1 MPTVSKF
8 LSRYRYV
15 GLKKKIKVLLLKLF
29 STMFSSDLP
38 RKNNKIE
45 LQNRA
50 RVIGVNDNKLYIKD
64 HEDKYRLGVAKYV
77 ADSESKEYVLM
88 RSGKR
93 VDDHHFTYNKGVKN
107 NSKGTRKE
115 SNFGNLVN
123 DKENFA
129 VIENI
134 SEADVIKKRGGKA
147 AYMMQ
152 KQEEENKNI
161 DDLIQ
166 LSQTK
171 SILIP
176 PKEPTDI
183 INNNNNKTIITNND
197 RHHNTISDITMNI
210 IKSSYIQNI
219 SVIEKLYNEK
229 LTMEN
234 RIKLLEDIL
243 LHSQT
248 KGHDVRIHSI
258 VDKIYHNSDHFK
270 GESLDEYFSSQDYSS
285 NSKANEGGLTAKD
298 AALQLFALENDSNS
312 LSADVRVLNAS
323 DVPNDKIV
331 VKNGTKGIT
340 SKSLSANLLADQD
353 KYLMKRRL
361 LDELERKKK
370 VDDELNEKE
379 RIRKQKYLASHGKE
393 FTNVIKRQEE
403 AQRKRKEKLDEVAKQ
418 EENKEKEE
426 AKQRREKL
434 KSSKNS
440 QIFVVESWAE
450 MVEKQN
456 MLRRQRADARK
467 QEMLSLMR
475 EPSCASAPA
484 KKYRARPTTKITV
497 RESPEEV
504 MERLAM
510 EHEAWKV
517 KIETA
522 RTKAEKK
529 VSLSHSS
536 FDGVSA
542 MEQREQILKSR
553 RDARIKRQQL
563 DSQKKELQK
572 KKEALLASEK
582 LFSQPVPPASRRLTR
597 SAEVRSRSIWDK
609 VGNQAQLNPAGLR
622 DQENSKSVK
631 INTSMSDEIIK
642 TRVEIAKNSY
652 KQNLMANKKR
662 INESL
667 IARPTL
673 IDRHN
678 AATAILDGKQ
688 SALAILNDL
697 VKTTMNRNK
706 VNMQMYSS
714 DEEEQSYKKAGDGND
729 YRIRKY
735 SGDYDEYKSNRK

>member
-1 MPTVSKF
+1 M
-8 LSRYRYV
+8 LN
-15 GLKKKIKVLLLKLF
+15 
-29 STMFSSDLP
+29 SDLP
-38 RKNNKIE
+38 RKNSKIQ

-50 RVIGVNDNKLYIKD
+50 RETGINDNKLYIKD
-64 HEDKYRLGVAKYV
+64 HEDKYRLGAANVV
-77 ADSESKEYVLM
+77 DNESKEYVLM

-93 VDDHHFTYNKGVKN
+93 VDNHHFAFNKNGKN
-107 NSKGTRKE
+107 NSKGTRKV
-115 SNFGNLVN
+115 SNFGNQTK

-129 VIENI
+129 HIIENT

-147 AYMMQ
+147 AYMLQ

-166 LSQTK
+166 MSQTK

-176 PKEPTDI
+176 PKEPIDTM
-183 INNNNNKTIITNND
+183 NNNNDDNKTIITNND
-197 RHHNTISDITMNI
+197 KQQNTISDITMDI

-219 SVIEKLYNEK
+219 NVIEKLYNEK

-243 LHSQT
+243 LHSKQT
-248 KGHDVRIHSI
+248 KSREIHTHSI
-258 VDKIYHNSDHFK
+258 VDEIYHKIDQFK
-270 GESLDEYFSSQDYSS
+270 GKSLDEYFNSQDISS
-285 NSKANEGGLTAKD
+285 NYRTNDGGLTAKD
-298 AALQLFALENDSNS
+298 AALQIFALENESNV
-312 LSADVRVLNAS
+312 LSVDVRVSNAS
-323 DVPNDKIV
+323 NASNNKNV
-331 VKNGTKGIT
+331 VKNVTKGKT

-361 LDELERKKK
+361 LDEFERKKK
-370 VDDELNEKE
+370 VEDELNEKE
-379 RIRKQKYLASHGKE
+379 RIRKQKYLALHGKE

-403 AQRKRKEKLDEVAKQ
+403 AQKKRKEKLDEVIKQ
-418 EENKEKEE
+418 KEDQEKEE
-426 AKQRREKL
+426 AKLRREKL
-434 KSSKNS
+434 KNS
-440 QIFVVESWAE
+440 TNSHVFALESWAE
-450 MVEKQN
+450 MEEKQN

-467 QEMLSLMR
+467 QEILSLMR

-484 KKYRARPTTKITV
+484 KKYKTLPTTKITV

-504 MERLAM
+504 MERLAN

-522 RTKAEKK
+522 RTKARKK
-529 VSLSHSS
+529 VLTSHSS
-536 FDGVSA
+536 FDGISA

-597 SAEVRSRSIWDK
+597 SAEVRSKSIRD
-609 VGNQAQLNPAGLR
+609 NHAQLDTVRPR
-622 DQENSKSVK
+622 DQEKPNTVK
-631 INTSMSDEIIK
+631 MTTSISDEIIK
-642 TRVEIAKNSY
+642 TRVEMAKDSY
-652 KQNLMANKKR
+652 KQSLIANKKR

-667 IARPTL
+667 MARPTL

-678 AATAILDGKQ
+678 ATTAILDGKQ
-688 SALAILNDL
+688 NALTILDDL

-706 VNMQMYSS
+706 VNKKIYSS
-714 DEEEQSYKKAGDGND
+714 DEEEEEQNYKKSND
-729 YRIRKY
+729 KY
-735 SGDYDEYKSNRK
+735 DYDECKSNRK